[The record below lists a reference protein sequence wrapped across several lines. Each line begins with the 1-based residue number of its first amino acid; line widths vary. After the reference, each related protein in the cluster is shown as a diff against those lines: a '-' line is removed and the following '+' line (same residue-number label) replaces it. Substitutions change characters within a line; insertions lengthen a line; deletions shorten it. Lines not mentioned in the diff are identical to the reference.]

1 MGCNCGKKKINS
13 QPKKIVKP
21 QKVRQNLKETNSVKR
36 IIRRTAY

>member
-1 MGCNCGKKKINS
+1 MGCSCGKKKINS

-21 QKVRQNLKETNSVKR
+21 QSRQNLKQTNGVKR